1 MRRGLLAEF
10 DSAASLANAVSQLK
24 EKGYRDLETYAPYP
38 LPGVEQ
44 RLRLHRS
51 PIPAMVFVGGL
62 LGAVVGYLVQ
72 WYANVWHYSQ
82 DVGGRPA
89 HAIPAFIP
97 VTFEAA
103 VLGAGLTAFFGLL
116 IVLRLPRPWHPVF
129 EVEGFERAS
138 IDRFWVGI
146 DADDPRFGIGRST
159 RVLEELSPLRVVPV
173 GELE

>member
-1 MRRGLLAEF
+1 MRRGLIAEF
-10 DSAASLANAVSQLK
+10 ESAAELANAVSQLK
-24 EKGYRDLETYAPYP
+24 DKGYRDLETYSPYP
-38 LPGVEQ
+38 VPGVNQ
-44 RLRLHRS
+44 RLQLERS
-51 PIPAMVFVGGL
+51 RIPAVVFVGGL
-62 LGAVVGYLVQ
+62 VGAAVGYAIQ
-72 WYANVWHYSQ
+72 WYANVWHYPQ
-82 DVGGRPA
+82 NVGGRPP

-103 VLGAGLTAFFGLL
+103 VLGAGLAAFFALL

-138 IDRFWVGI
+138 IDRFWVAI
-146 DADDPRFGIGRST
+146 DADDPRFGVGRST

>member
-1 MRRGLLAEF
+1 LV
-10 DSAASLANAVSQLK
+10 NAVSQLK
-24 EKGYRDLETYAPYP
+24 DKGYRDLETYSPYP
-38 LPGVEQ
+38 VPGVNQ
-44 RLRLHRS
+44 RLQLKRS
-51 PIPAMVFVGGL
+51 RIPALVFVGGL
-62 LGAVVGYLVQ
+62 LGAVVGYLIQ
-72 WYANVWHYSQ
+72 WYANVWHYPQ
-82 DVGGRPA
+82 NVGGRPA

-129 EVEGFERAS
+129 EIEGFERTS
-138 IDRFWVGI
+138 IDRFWVAI